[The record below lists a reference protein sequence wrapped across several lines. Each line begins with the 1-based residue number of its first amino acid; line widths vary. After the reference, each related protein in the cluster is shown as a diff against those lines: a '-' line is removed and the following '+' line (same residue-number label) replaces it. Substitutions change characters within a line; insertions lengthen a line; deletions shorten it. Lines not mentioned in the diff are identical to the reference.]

1 MTLLASGKPVG
12 PRTYEVNINADPAHF
27 LDWDKP
33 LSAQPACRQE
43 KFSTNA
49 FDRDARLAS

>member
-1 MTLLASGKPVG
+1 MYGGQRASALSCSESGKPVG

-33 LSAQPACRQE
+33 LSEQQQ
-43 KFSTNA
+43 S
-49 FDRDARLAS
+49 LA